1 MEQLVGRVNLPH
13 RSDAY
18 ILQECC
24 QLRDE
29 IWTRVEDQRTTE
41 RYMLLACAVI
51 YSFLVLQD
59 ANLQGVNPQNG
70 KPPSEGIRLLIACA
84 WYVPPLLAFLAAAR
98 WCENVRLIHLIADYT
113 ELREA
118 QIFECPEGGWESY
131 LKRLNKGRG
140 PSVLVSGYY
149 VAFWLFL
156 VFSTM
161 TIAAYQHT
169 HITPWRLSAAFLIG
183 AVATIVA
190 LAVIARPAIMM
201 MARLRASER
210 ARAAS

>member
-29 IWTRVEDQRTTE
+29 IWTRVEDQRATE

-59 ANLQGVNPQNG
+59 G
-70 KPPSEGIRLLIACA
+70 KSASEEVHLLMACA

-113 ELREA
+113 EWREG
-118 QIFECPEGGWESY
+118 QIFGCCEGGWESY

-149 VAFWLFL
+149 VVFWLFL

-161 TIAAYQHT
+161 TIAAYQHCW
-169 HITPWRLSAAFLIG
+169 HVTPWRWSAALLIG

-190 LAVIARPAIMM
+190 LAVIARPVIMM
-201 MARLRASER
+201 TFRLRASER
-210 ARAAS
+210 ARTAS